1 MKYVTDRKRA
11 LGMGSGREGTHHH
24 WQMMV
29 SSIAVVVIVPVFVIT
44 FMLGYGEGYIDVVTY
59 FSRPVP
65 ALITAFSLVILIRHM
80 MFEALEA
87 VEDYIH
93 GTSGKLTQVAVTG
106 LGYGLIAT
114 GLFAL
119 AKLAF

>member
-1 MKYVTDRKRA
+1 MKFVTDRKRA
-11 LGMGSGREGTHHH
+11 LGMGSGRDGTHHH

-29 SSIAVVVIVPVFVIT
+29 SSIALVVIVPIFVIT
-44 FMLGYGEGYIDVVTY
+44 FMLGYGEGYIDVVSY

-65 ALITAFSLVILIRHM
+65 AILTALSLVIVIRHV

-93 GTSGKLTQVAVTG
+93 GTTGKLVQIAVTG
-106 LGYGLIAT
+106 LSYGLIAV